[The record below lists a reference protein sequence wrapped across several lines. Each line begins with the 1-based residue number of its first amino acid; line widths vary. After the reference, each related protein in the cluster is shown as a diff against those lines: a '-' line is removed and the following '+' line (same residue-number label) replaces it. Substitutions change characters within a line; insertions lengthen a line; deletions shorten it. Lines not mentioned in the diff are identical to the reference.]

1 MKKVLVFITVF
12 CILMTMFA
20 DTIAAASYITTKP
33 PISIQIFGKKV
44 TPAPI
49 IYKDKVFVPLRA
61 VGKALGYQV
70 NYSEKTKTMDLISKT
85 HKVTVTVGYT
95 YARVNGASVKLDLS
109 PVLSNDSIYVPL
121 TFLQKNFKYD
131 VNFNS
136 DKNMV
141 IIDKAGT
148 GNTSVK
154 VPPATQT
161 PTPPAVQAPS
171 AASNGIYVLNKK
183 VNNQEK
189 ALTKN
194 GIVYI
199 PLRLV
204 GEGLGYKVNWS
215 SALQTMS
222 LAKASASVS
231 VASGKITANVNKQA
245 IKLDGIPYLSGGR
258 LYAPL
263 SMISKSFGYVTN
275 YDKSNNSVTISRETD
290 TMPGQPSIPETKPRP
305 DLTNIINIAYDDNGG
320 FPQINISADK
330 PIASFNNFI
339 ALKPDRLVIDIPK
352 ALLGSEVGTKEIGNE
367 GIDRVR
373 TGQLGP
379 ELVRIVVDM
388 KSQKTYKIIQSED
401 KKTISILY
409 ANIIAPVT
417 YSKEG
422 DLDVIT
428 IKGSTAIDASHM
440 QLENPNR
447 IVLDVNRAVFNNLLQ
462 EIPASSQLLKSV
474 RIGQYEAG
482 IARVVLDVVPDI
494 YYNVKTT
501 GDTTKIYISSYPFEF
516 VEYKTYYNTG
526 VINLSPGKEGNY
538 NVTVDSVTNSV
549 NVVIP
554 QDLKLERNR
563 IDVNDNLIKYI
574 DIDTVYQN
582 GSKVTIAAI
591 KMQDAI
597 ESEVI
602 SPAAAKLIKI
612 RFKRKIT
619 SLNQLTIVIDAGHGG
634 KDPGAVARDGT
645 REKDLNLDVAI
656 RLEKHLKAL
665 GFNTIMTRNN
675 DTFVELGGRTDI
687 ANKNYADFFISIHF
701 NAFNMSSNGIETLYY
716 PNLINEDYNISNK
729 KIADI
734 FHVEVVNALN
744 RSSRGINA
752 RPNLYVLNKTKMP
765 AILAELGFITNP
777 EELALAKTEAY
788 REKASRALAVSIL
801 KYYRDIQ
808 GVNIDID
815 INSIYTWPYPEQLV
829 QQILPE
835 QTLDQPIVSEEQ
847 SQAPVLDAAVQP

>member
-20 DTIAAASYITTKP
+20 DTIAAASYTTTKP

-49 IYKDKVFVPLRA
+49 LYKNKVFVPLRI
-61 VGKALGYQV
+61 VGKTLGYQV

-95 YARVNGASVKLDLS
+95 YARVNGASVKLDMA
-109 PVLSNDSIYVPL
+109 PVLSNESIYVPL

-136 DKNMV
+136 EKNMV
-141 IIDKAGT
+141 IIEKAGT
-148 GNTSVK
+148 GT
-154 VPPATQT
+154 PPATQT
-161 PTPPAVQAPS
+161 PTSPAAQPPAT
-171 AASNGIYVLNKK
+171 ASNGIYVLDKK

-215 SALQTMS
+215 SASQTMT
-222 LAKASASVS
+222 LVKASSSVS
-231 VASGKITANVNKQA
+231 VVSGKITANVNKQA
-245 IKLDGIPYLSGGR
+245 VKLDGMPYLSGGR

-263 SMISKSFGYVTN
+263 SMLSKSFGYVTGYN
-275 YDKSNNSVTISRETD
+275 KSNNNVTISRKTEIK
-290 TMPGQPSIPETKPRP
+290 PEQPNTKPRP
-305 DLTNIINIAYDDNGG
+305 DLTNIINISYDDNGG

-352 ALLGSEVGTKEIGNE
+352 ALLSSEVGTKEIGKE
-367 GIDRVR
+367 DIERVR

-379 ELVRIVVDM
+379 ELVRIVVDT
-388 KSQKTYKIIQSED
+388 KQQKTYKIVQSED

-409 ANIIAPVT
+409 ANIIDPVT
-417 YSKEG
+417 YGKEG

-440 QLENPNR
+440 KLENPDR

-462 EIPASSQLLKSV
+462 EISASSEILKSV

-482 IARVVLDVVPDI
+482 TARVVLDVVPET
-494 YYNVKTT
+494 YYNVVTT
-501 GDTTKIYISSYPFEF
+501 GNTAKIYISSYPFEF

-526 VINLSPGKEGNY
+526 IVSLNPGKEESY
-538 NVTVDSVTNSV
+538 NVTVDSVNNSV
-549 NVVIP
+549 NVMIP
-554 QDLKLERNR
+554 QDLKLERKR
-563 IDVNDNLIKYI
+563 IDVNDNLIKYV
-574 DIDTVYQN
+574 DIDTEYQN
-582 GSKVTIAAI
+582 GSKVTIASI

-602 SPAAAKLIKI
+602 SPASAKLIKI

-634 KDPGAVARDGT
+634 KDPGAVANDGT
-645 REKDLNLDVAI
+645 REKDLNLDVAL
-656 RLEKHLKAL
+656 RLEKNLKAL
-665 GFNTIMTRNN
+665 GFNTIMTRTD

-687 ANKNYADFFISIHF
+687 ANTNYADFFMSIHF

-716 PNLINEDYNISNK
+716 PNSINGDYTISNK
-729 KIADI
+729 SIANI
-734 FHVEVVNALN
+734 FHAEVTNALN
-744 RSSRGINA
+744 RPSRGINA
-752 RPNLYVLNKTKMP
+752 RPNLFVLNKTKMP

-777 EELALAKTEAY
+777 EELALAKTEVY
-788 REKASRALAVSIL
+788 RETASRALAVSIL

-808 GVNIDID
+808 GVNIDVD
-815 INSIYTWPYPEQLV
+815 INSIYTWPYPEELV
-829 QQILPE
+829 QQTPPD
-835 QTLDQPIVSEEQ
+835 QTPDQPA
-847 SQAPVLDAAVQP
+847 APGE